1 MALLSLACCQSNHKY
16 HSSEMLKWSVSSA
29 SDKRPVVTRKG
40 EQNVDVYSYNGSLA
54 VPGDIESEHTEDFV
68 QTTDQ
73 TTDMSHPNN
82 KAEPEFRPRN
92 YLVSTSRIGLQGYR
106 SKFFN

>member
-1 MALLSLACCQSNHKY
+1 
-16 HSSEMLKWSVSSA
+16 MLKWSVSSA

-40 EQNVDVYSYNGSLA
+40 EHNADVYSYNGSLA
-54 VPGDIESEHTEDFV
+54 VPGDIEREHTEDFV
-68 QTTDQ
+68 QTDDQ

-92 YLVSTSRIGLQGYR
+92 YLVSTSRLGLQSYR
-106 SKFFN
+106 LTGAIFLIEMV